1 MINNNRIYY
10 KPQLVMP
17 CNFQTFYDAVS
28 EFGRILKLPC
38 VLLLFISHQSSPVNE
53 TFGLT
58 EQKLKLPKR
67 AFLVI
72 EHGTG

>member
-17 CNFQTFYDAVS
+17 CNFQTFYDVVS
-28 EFGRILKLPC
+28 ELGRILKLPC

-53 TFGLT
+53 T
-58 EQKLKLPKR
+58 EQKLKLLKSV
-67 AFLVI
+67 FLVI
-72 EHGTG
+72 EEGTG